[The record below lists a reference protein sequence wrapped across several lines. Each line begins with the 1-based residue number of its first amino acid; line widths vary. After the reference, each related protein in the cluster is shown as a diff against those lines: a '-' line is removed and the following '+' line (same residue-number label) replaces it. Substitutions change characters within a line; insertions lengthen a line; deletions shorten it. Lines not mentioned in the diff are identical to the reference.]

1 MDYKNIVLS
10 TLDLEKSNYLDK
22 LANKLSESFPVN
34 FNSEE
39 LLLKYKDNHKGYSIH
54 SLLIINDNVEAA
66 FTCMPRKIGNHS
78 ILVGCDTFVDENYR
92 KNIFIL
98 KDLYHLL
105 LKSNLNENYD
115 IILGVPNEKA
125 SLYWDKIVKWKKKD
139 ELDIVVFPVINGFFK
154 YFFAAIYLVIV
165 FLFFSKTENLIY
177 QDIKQMKKFKG
188 YISINNIYTK
198 NYFESGRNITYM
210 YGFSNNLRLELA
222 SNIYKSII
230 QNGNTLI
237 LIGYK
242 NPLRKLRLNKLIKRK
257 LSIHIEYLNEL
268 NLENISFDLAILDN
282 R

>member
-165 FLFFSKTENLIY
+165 FLFFSKSLKDIY
-177 QDIKQMKKFKG
+177 Q
-188 YISINNIYTK
+188 
-198 NYFESGRNITYM
+198 
-210 YGFSNNLRLELA
+210 L
-222 SNIYKSII
+222 II
-230 QNGNTLI
+230 FI
-237 LIGYK
+237 LKI
-242 NPLRKLRLNKLIKRK
+242 I
-257 LSIHIEYLNEL
+257 L
-268 NLENISFDLAILDN
+268 NLEEILPICMVFQII
-282 R
+282 

>member
-1 MDYKNIVLS
+1 MDYKNIVIS
-10 TLDLEKSNYLDK
+10 TLDLEKSSYLDK
-22 LANKLSESFPVN
+22 LANQLSESFPRN
-34 FNSEE
+34 FNSEG

-54 SLLIINDNVEAA
+54 SLLIFNDNVVAA

-78 ILVGCDTFVDENYR
+78 ILVGCDTFVNENHR

-98 KDLYHLL
+98 KDLYHSL
-105 LKSNLNENYD
+105 LKSNLNENYN

-125 SLYWDKIVKWKKKD
+125 SLYWDKIAKWKKKD

-154 YFFAAIYLVIV
+154 YFFAAIYFVIV

-177 QDIKQMKKFKG
+177 QNIKQLKKFKG
-188 YISINNIYTK
+188 YTSINNVYTK
-198 NYFESGRNITYM
+198 NYFESGRDITYM
-210 YGFSNNLRLELA
+210 FGFSNNLRLELA

-237 LIGYK
+237 LIGNK

-257 LSIHIEYLNEL
+257 LSVHIEHLNEL
-268 NLENISFDLAILDN
+268 PLKDISFDLAILDN

>member
-188 YISINNIYTK
+188 YISINNVYTK